1 MGKFVLSIIVF
12 ALWVTFTFPSLN
24 GLAEHTEVEEKQLQ
38 CFLSELHEL
47 QSQYNILKRWNT
59 EDIRQ
64 VEALAEKHNLLPE
77 MKELKTVEQYDE
89 SSAMLLLIFRE
100 AYGHKYTWTPEE
112 RVNYQTE
119 MNALGYNVGNQ
130 FILPNENDLSLEEA
144 ILLAKKKIFE
154 QENQPQYGG
163 YSTDG
168 IDEYRVYG
176 EFKRADD
183 GTHNWHLEFFI
194 PDDRVWFSEFE
205 VMVAPQG
212 TAVSV
217 TWNDPQMYINIG
229 RIWRQRIG
237 TSFAFFSL
245 EEKYAFYNELLKYKD
260 YQEKKYGTLFGYE
273 NTVLNHVHSLP
284 HDNELSLETACYI
297 ADEYVDQHGGP
308 EDKTVLKR
316 SVSFYR
322 DDPEEP
328 VYEVCYYIDNKVW
341 RTVRVRAVDGVI
353 Q

>member
-1 MGKFVLSIIVF
+1 MLSIIVF

-168 IDEYRVYG
+168 IDEYRVRY
-176 EFKRADD
+176 
-183 GTHNWHLEFFI
+183 
-194 PDDRVWFSEFE
+194 DRGV
-205 VMVAPQG
+205 
-212 TAVSV
+212 
-217 TWNDPQMYINIG
+217 
-229 RIWRQRIG
+229 
-237 TSFAFFSL
+237 
-245 EEKYAFYNELLKYKD
+245 
-260 YQEKKYGTLFGYE
+260 FGK
-273 NTVLNHVHSLP
+273 
-284 HDNELSLETACYI
+284 
-297 ADEYVDQHGGP
+297 QQ
-308 EDKTVLKR
+308 
-316 SVSFYR
+316 F
-322 DDPEEP
+322 
-328 VYEVCYYIDNKVW
+328 
-341 RTVRVRAVDGVI
+341 
-353 Q
+353 